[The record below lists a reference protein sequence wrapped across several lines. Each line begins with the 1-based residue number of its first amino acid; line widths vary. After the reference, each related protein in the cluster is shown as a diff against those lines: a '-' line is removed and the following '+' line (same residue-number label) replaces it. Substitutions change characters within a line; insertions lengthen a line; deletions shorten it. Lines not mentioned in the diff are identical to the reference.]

1 VTTDNKKVLAV
12 GAHPD
17 DVESFCAGTLFLL
30 RELGYQIHI
39 ATMTLG
45 DCGSRELSAQEIRHI
60 RRKEAEA
67 ACELLGASYRY
78 LGFNDLS
85 IYNDDISNRRTA
97 SALREVDPLVVMTH
111 PPNDYMSDHEVTSL
125 LVRNACFY
133 APAPN
138 YDTLSFTPVARSSA
152 IPYLYYFEPLDGIDI
167 FGEKVRPQFY
177 VDISQSIEGRLEM
190 LGRHQSQREWLKS
203 HHGMDDYVEEARCR
217 CRDAGERASRVCGRT
232 VAYAEGFRQHL
243 GHAYP
248 RENFLERVLHGR
260 VLRETTSH
268 SQYR

>member
-1 VTTDNKKVLAV
+1 MTSDNNRVLAV

-17 DVESFCAGTLFLL
+17 DVEGSCAGTLFLL

-45 DCGSRELSAQEIRHI
+45 DCGSTEHFAQEIRRI

-67 ACELLGASYRY
+67 ACELLGASFRY

-85 IYNDDISNRRTA
+85 IYNDDISNRRTTA
-97 SALREVDPLVVMTH
+97 FLREIDPLVVMTH

-125 LVRNACFY
+125 LLRNACFY

-138 YDTLSFTPVARSSA
+138 YDTLSFTPVPRSSA

-167 FGEKVRPQFY
+167 FGQKVRPQFY
-177 VDISQSIEGRLEM
+177 VDISQSIEARLEM
-190 LGRHQSQREWLKS
+190 LGRHQSQREWLRS
-203 HHGMDDYVEEARCR
+203 HHGMDDYVEEARRR
-217 CRDAGERASRVCGRT
+217 CRDAGERASRASGRT
-232 VAYAEGFRQHL
+232 LAYAEGFRQHL

-248 RENFLERVLHGR
+248 RENFLAQVLKDRVFP
-260 VLRETTSH
+260 ETASC
-268 SQYR
+268 